1 MKLSSVDYY
10 LDWPVSIKLKNLRE
24 FIITNLEKKGDLI
37 RWSIVD
43 IQDSIDSFGTK
54 KLKNKKNINFF
65 SYNLYFNSNFVF

>member
-24 FIITNLEKKGDLI
+24 FIIANLEKKGDLI

-43 IQDSIDSFGTK
+43 IQNSIDYFGTK
-54 KLKNKKNINFF
+54 KLKIKAVLAN
-65 SYNLYFNSNFVF
+65 

>member
-10 LDWPVSIKLKNLRE
+10 LDWPVSIKLKNLRK
-24 FIITNLEKKGDLI
+24 FIIINLQKKGNVI

-54 KLKNKKNINFF
+54 KLKIKAVLAN
-65 SYNLYFNSNFVF
+65 

>member
-10 LDWPVSIKLKNLRE
+10 LDWPVSIKLKNLRK
-24 FIITNLEKKGDLI
+24 FIIANLEKKGDLI

-54 KLKNKKNINFF
+54 KIKIKAVLAN
-65 SYNLYFNSNFVF
+65 

>member
-37 RWSIVD
+37 RWSIVE
-43 IQDSIDSFGTK
+43 IQNSIDSFGTK
-54 KLKNKKNINFF
+54 KLKIKAVLAN
-65 SYNLYFNSNFVF
+65 

>member
-24 FIITNLEKKGDLI
+24 FIIINLEKKGDVI

-54 KLKNKKNINFF
+54 KLKIKAVMAN
-65 SYNLYFNSNFVF
+65 

>member
-1 MKLSSVDYY
+1 MKLNSVDYY

-43 IQDSIDSFGTK
+43 IQNSIESFGTK
-54 KLKNKKNINFF
+54 KLKVFC
-65 SYNLYFNSNFVF
+65 SN

>member
-1 MKLSSVDYY
+1 MKLNSVDCH

-43 IQDSIDSFGTK
+43 IQNSIDSFGTK
-54 KLKNKKNINFF
+54 KLKIKA
-65 SYNLYFNSNFVF
+65 VFAN

>member
-24 FIITNLEKKGDLI
+24 FIITNLEEKGDLI

-54 KLKNKKNINFF
+54 KLKIKVVLAN
-65 SYNLYFNSNFVF
+65 

>member
-24 FIITNLEKKGDLI
+24 LIITNLAKKGDLI

-43 IQDSIDSFGTK
+43 IQNSIDSFGTK
-54 KLKNKKNINFF
+54 KLKIKAVIAN
-65 SYNLYFNSNFVF
+65 

>member
-24 FIITNLEKKGDLI
+24 YVVSNLEKKGDLI

-43 IQDSIDSFGTK
+43 IQNSNDSFGTK
-54 KLKNKKNINFF
+54 KLKIKAVLAN
-65 SYNLYFNSNFVF
+65 

>member
-37 RWSIVD
+37 RWSIID
-43 IQDSIDSFGTK
+43 IQNSNDSFGTK
-54 KLKNKKNINFF
+54 KLKIKAIMAN
-65 SYNLYFNSNFVF
+65 